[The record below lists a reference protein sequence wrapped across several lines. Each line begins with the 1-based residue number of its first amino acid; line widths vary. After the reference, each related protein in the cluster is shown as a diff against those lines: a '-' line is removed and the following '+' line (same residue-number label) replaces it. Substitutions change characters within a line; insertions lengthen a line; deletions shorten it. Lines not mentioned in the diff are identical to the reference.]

1 MENLVKIAEDV
12 LTSCLAVK
20 TGEEVLIITDD
31 SRKEIGEAI
40 YEAAG
45 NLGCEKLLM
54 VMKEREVS
62 GQEPPKAIAAAMKA
76 ADVVIV
82 PTAQSLTHT
91 NARIEA
97 AKAGTRVATMPGIT
111 KEMFSRGAMTADY
124 NEVEKLTAKVTEMLT
139 RASRARI
146 EKDGYV
152 LNINISGRNGVPSPG
167 VYREAGK
174 CGNLPSGEAY
184 IAPLEDGS
192 DGEMIIDKYVLNGS
206 EEYTVTDTFYFTLFR
221 DEELKIP
228 YEQFE
233 TKKLDLNDEAH
244 GTVTFEKL
252 PYGVYYLAETDADG
266 KPVGDGFDYEVKI
279 EKKQFTISET
289 NKKETIRID
298 NCITPDNPGGKHTPK
313 TGDDTLIWPYVTMM
327 LAALVAGTGSIFG
340 KRRRKR
346 SSK

>member
-54 VMKEREVS
+54 AMKEREVS

-97 AKAGTRVATMPGIT
+97 AKAGARVATMPGIT

-124 NEVEKLTAKVTEMLT
+124 NEVEKLQK
-139 RASRARI
+139 
-146 EKDGYV
+146 
-152 LNINISGRNGVPSPG
+152 
-167 VYREAGK
+167 
-174 CGNLPSGEAY
+174 
-184 IAPLEDGS
+184 
-192 DGEMIIDKYVLNGS
+192 
-206 EEYTVTDTFYFTLFR
+206 
-221 DEELKIP
+221 
-228 YEQFE
+228 
-233 TKKLDLNDEAH
+233 
-244 GTVTFEKL
+244 
-252 PYGVYYLAETDADG
+252 
-266 KPVGDGFDYEVKI
+266 
-279 EKKQFTISET
+279 
-289 NKKETIRID
+289 
-298 NCITPDNPGGKHTPK
+298 
-313 TGDDTLIWPYVTMM
+313 
-327 LAALVAGTGSIFG
+327 
-340 KRRRKR
+340 
-346 SSK
+346 

>member
-139 RASRARI
+139 RVSRARI

-152 LNINISGRNGVPSPG
+152 LNINISGRNG
-167 VYREAGK
+167 
-174 CGNLPSGEAY
+174 
-184 IAPLEDGS
+184 
-192 DGEMIIDKYVLNGS
+192 
-206 EEYTVTDTFYFTLFR
+206 
-221 DEELKIP
+221 IP
-228 YEQFE
+228 
-233 TKKLDLNDEAH
+233 D
-244 GTVTFEKL
+244 
-252 PYGVYYLAETDADG
+252 
-266 KPVGDGFDYEVKI
+266 
-279 EKKQFTISET
+279 
-289 NKKETIRID
+289 
-298 NCITPDNPGGKHTPK
+298 
-313 TGDDTLIWPYVTMM
+313 
-327 LAALVAGTGSIFG
+327 
-340 KRRRKR
+340 RK
-346 SSK
+346 SVV

>member
-152 LNINISGRNGVPSPG
+152 LNINISGRNGIPSPG
-167 VYREAGK
+167 EYREA
-174 CGNLPSGEAY
+174 
-184 IAPLEDGS
+184 
-192 DGEMIIDKYVLNGS
+192 
-206 EEYTVTDTFYFTLFR
+206 
-221 DEELKIP
+221 
-228 YEQFE
+228 
-233 TKKLDLNDEAH
+233 
-244 GTVTFEKL
+244 
-252 PYGVYYLAETDADG
+252 
-266 KPVGDGFDYEVKI
+266 
-279 EKKQFTISET
+279 
-289 NKKETIRID
+289 
-298 NCITPDNPGGKHTPK
+298 
-313 TGDDTLIWPYVTMM
+313 
-327 LAALVAGTGSIFG
+327 
-340 KRRRKR
+340 
-346 SSK
+346 

>member
-54 VMKEREVS
+54 AMKEREVS

-97 AKAGTRVATMPGIT
+97 AKAGARVATMPGIT

-124 NEVEKLTAKVTEMLT
+124 NEVEKLTAKVQ
-139 RASRARI
+139 
-146 EKDGYV
+146 
-152 LNINISGRNGVPSPG
+152 
-167 VYREAGK
+167 K
-174 CGNLPSGEAY
+174 C
-184 IAPLEDGS
+184 
-192 DGEMIIDKYVLNGS
+192 
-206 EEYTVTDTFYFTLFR
+206 
-221 DEELKIP
+221 
-228 YEQFE
+228 
-233 TKKLDLNDEAH
+233 
-244 GTVTFEKL
+244 
-252 PYGVYYLAETDADG
+252 
-266 KPVGDGFDYEVKI
+266 
-279 EKKQFTISET
+279 
-289 NKKETIRID
+289 
-298 NCITPDNPGGKHTPK
+298 
-313 TGDDTLIWPYVTMM
+313 
-327 LAALVAGTGSIFG
+327 
-340 KRRRKR
+340 
-346 SSK
+346 

>member
-152 LNINISGRNGVPSPG
+152 LNIQ
-167 VYREAGK
+167 Y
-174 CGNLPSGEAY
+174 
-184 IAPLEDGS
+184 
-192 DGEMIIDKYVLNGS
+192 
-206 EEYTVTDTFYFTLFR
+206 
-221 DEELKIP
+221 
-228 YEQFE
+228 
-233 TKKLDLNDEAH
+233 
-244 GTVTFEKL
+244 
-252 PYGVYYLAETDADG
+252 
-266 KPVGDGFDYEVKI
+266 
-279 EKKQFTISET
+279 
-289 NKKETIRID
+289 
-298 NCITPDNPGGKHTPK
+298 
-313 TGDDTLIWPYVTMM
+313 
-327 LAALVAGTGSIFG
+327 
-340 KRRRKR
+340 
-346 SSK
+346 

>member
-54 VMKEREVS
+54 AMKEREVS

-97 AKAGTRVATMPGIT
+97 AKAGARVATMPGIT

-152 LNINISGRNGVPSPG
+152 LNININGRNGVPSPG

-192 DGEMIIDKYVLNGS
+192 DGEMIIDGSMVGIGKLESPLHMTISGGKLRSVTGEKSGNLDILLKNEINGTVCELGIGTNEAAILNGIIL
-206 EEYTVTDTFYFTLFR
+206 E
-221 DEELKIP
+221 DEKV
-228 YEQFE
+228 Y
-233 TKKLDLNDEAH
+233 
-244 GTVTFEKL
+244 GTVHIAFGTNTSF
-252 PYGVYYLAETDADG
+252 GG
-266 KPVGDGFDYEVKI
+266 
-279 EKKQFTISET
+279 T
-289 NKKETIRID
+289 NKAECHMDGIILRPTLYL
-298 NCITPDNPGGKHTPK
+298 
-313 TGDDTLIWPYVTMM
+313 DDTKVIENGVFLI
-327 LAALVAGTGSIFG
+327 
-340 KRRRKR
+340 
-346 SSK
+346 